1 MNKISIKKKH
11 IYIILIYNNVQQ
23 HIAGILSKEIN
34 EEKRIKN
41 NEIIPTSSILLQPTS
56 VSPWNP
62 IGAGYL

>member
-1 MNKISIKKKH
+1 M
-11 IYIILIYNNVQQ
+11 YIILIYNNVQQ

-56 VSPWNP
+56 VSP
-62 IGAGYL
+62 